1 MRPVVLDVESFFTDV
16 KDSHNEPYRFK
27 QGNGPGKTTEEYVR
41 HPWFELHG
49 AAIKWTPT
57 TSAVWYDERELRFQL
72 ANEDWSDVFLICHHA
87 QWDGFAL
94 SHHYGVIPQMYG
106 CTLSMGRLLLGAHLG
121 VGLGDMR
128 KHFGM
133 PSKITPYSQFKG
145 KHWREMSPEIQQL
158 VADGACDEVESIWK
172 LFSEKLAPIFPAEE
186 YDVVDSIIRM
196 FAQPA
201 LRADTTMLGALWQTE
216 ETNKATRLRDLGF
229 DLSTDAGRSHAEA
242 QLQSADRFADL
253 LRAEGIEPETKEGKN
268 GPIYAFAKKD
278 DFMLDFLQEHEN
290 PRIRALA
297 QARLGVKSTILQT
310 RAETYG
316 WMASRGPMPV
326 YLRYSGAGT
335 LRPSGGDGGNWL
347 NLKRGSA
354 LRRAICAPEGF
365 LLAPVDSS
373 QIECRVLHYLA
384 GGPDDPVIQKFRNNE
399 DPYVD
404 LASQFYGE
412 QIYKPKPDDPRKHE
426 MESKRG
432 MGKQGRLMCG
442 YGSSGKMFKA
452 SAKAGLYGPPVE
464 ISIEDANDFVQLY
477 RDTNPNICA
486 KGWGYWAQAGRML
499 ARLAD
504 GDPIEWGPLLV
515 ADHRIYVGPG
525 RLPMIYDTLEYF
537 TPEPEEAHLY
547 KEFERT
553 GFWRLKTR
561 YGWKTMWGSKLVQN
575 ICEGV
580 SRVIVSQAMT
590 RIKRQYGIRTLN
602 WPYDELLLLIP
613 RDGHEDK
620 MLENCLI
627 EMKRTPEWLPGLP
640 LNAEGHC
647 SDRYEK

>member
-1 MRPVVLDVESFFTDV
+1 MQD
-16 KDSHNEPYRFK
+16 Y
-27 QGNGPGKTTEEYVR
+27 
-41 HPWFELHG
+41 
-49 AAIKWTPT
+49 
-57 TSAVWYDERELRFQL
+57 
-72 ANEDWSDVFLICHHA
+72 
-87 QWDGFAL
+87 
-94 SHHYGVIPQMYG
+94 
-106 CTLSMGRLLLGAHLG
+106 LL
-121 VGLGDMR
+121 
-128 KHFGM
+128 
-133 PSKITPYSQFKG
+133 
-145 KHWREMSPEIQQL
+145 
-158 VADGACDEVESIWK
+158 
-172 LFSEKLAPIFPAEE
+172 
-186 YDVVDSIIRM
+186 
-196 FAQPA
+196 
-201 LRADTTMLGALWQTE
+201 
-216 ETNKATRLRDLGF
+216 
-229 DLSTDAGRSHAEA
+229 
-242 QLQSADRFADL
+242 
-253 LRAEGIEPETKEGKN
+253 
-268 GPIYAFAKKD
+268 
-278 DFMLDFLQEHEN
+278 EHEN
-290 PRIRALA
+290 PRVRALT

-316 WMASRGPMPV
+316 WMASRGAMPV
-326 YLRYSGAGT
+326 YLRYAGAGT

-354 LRRAICAPEGF
+354 LRRAICAPDGY

-384 GGPDDPVIQKFRNNE
+384 GGADDPVIEKFRNDE

-412 QIYKPKPDDPRKHE
+412 QIYKPEKDDPRKLE

-442 YGSSGKMFKA
+442 YGASGKMFKA
-452 SAKAGLYGPPVE
+452 TAKNGQYGPSVE
-464 ISIEDANDFVQLY
+464 ISLEDSNDFVQLY
-477 RDTNPNICA
+477 RDTNPSICA
-486 KGWGYWAQAGRML
+486 KGYGYWAQAGRML
-499 ARLAD
+499 SRLAD
-504 GDPIEWGPLLV
+504 GEPAQWGPLYV

-547 KEFERT
+547 KEFEQS
-553 GFWRLKTR
+553 GFWRVRTR

-580 SRVIVSQAMT
+580 ARTIVSQAMT

-620 MLENCLI
+620 VLENCLI
-627 EMKRTPEWLPGLP
+627 EMKRTPDWLPGLP